1 MMNSVPPTG
10 ELETPANIDAE
21 RCCLGLLLRNPD
33 MFDDVTKL
41 ITAEDY
47 FMTSHQYIYS
57 AMEELYNRG
66 GTISLVNVSEVIKA
80 QGNWQYIGGEWD
92 AGGYLS
98 DLVDIENNNS
108 TAKEYAQLIRS
119 KSFLRKMLALS
130 KHAEAQAYREGADG
144 ELVVR
149 EVENALQSL
158 FGGVMETDMH
168 KVPDIVDE
176 CLYVARTR
184 QQMASMGYIT
194 GVETG
199 FHIIDY
205 LTLGFQPSN
214 YIILAA
220 LPGVGKTALALQ
232 IADYVGMNSGSGVVF
247 FSLEMSR
254 KELVDRLIVY
264 RAGLDAQRWKQ
275 GLLTDEEWERVE
287 LMRNNF
293 RESKLK
299 IHDNPTI
306 SIGEM
311 WNKCRRLKQQQ
322 SLSLVVVD
330 YVQLM
335 SASLK
340 NRSRNDEVSEI
351 SRGLKKMALELGVPV
366 LVLSQLNRQVENRS
380 EKRPTLA
387 DLRDSG
393 SLGQDADV
401 VMFVYKKDEVQT
413 DNLIDIRNVTIAK
426 HRSGPNA
433 EFEMGFHKGH
443 AMFVSIDDYHEP
455 DRESD
460 VSVPTGESYDYI
472 PQEPG
477 SPLGMFFGDDE

>member
-33 MFDDVTKL
+33 MFDDVAKL

-184 QQMASMGYIT
+184 QQMASMVYIT
-194 GVETG
+194 GVET
-199 FHIIDY
+199 
-205 LTLGFQPSN
+205 
-214 YIILAA
+214 
-220 LPGVGKTALALQ
+220 
-232 IADYVGMNSGSGVVF
+232 
-247 FSLEMSR
+247 
-254 KELVDRLIVY
+254 
-264 RAGLDAQRWKQ
+264 
-275 GLLTDEEWERVE
+275 
-287 LMRNNF
+287 
-293 RESKLK
+293 
-299 IHDNPTI
+299 
-306 SIGEM
+306 
-311 WNKCRRLKQQQ
+311 
-322 SLSLVVVD
+322 
-330 YVQLM
+330 
-335 SASLK
+335 
-340 NRSRNDEVSEI
+340 
-351 SRGLKKMALELGVPV
+351 
-366 LVLSQLNRQVENRS
+366 
-380 EKRPTLA
+380 
-387 DLRDSG
+387 
-393 SLGQDADV
+393 
-401 VMFVYKKDEVQT
+401 
-413 DNLIDIRNVTIAK
+413 
-426 HRSGPNA
+426 
-433 EFEMGFHKGH
+433 
-443 AMFVSIDDYHEP
+443 
-455 DRESD
+455 
-460 VSVPTGESYDYI
+460 
-472 PQEPG
+472 
-477 SPLGMFFGDDE
+477 